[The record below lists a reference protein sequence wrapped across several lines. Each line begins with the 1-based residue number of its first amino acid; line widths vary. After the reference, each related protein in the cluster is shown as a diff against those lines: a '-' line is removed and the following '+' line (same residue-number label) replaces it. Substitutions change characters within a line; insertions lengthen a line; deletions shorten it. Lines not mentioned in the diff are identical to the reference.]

1 MKCNVNKNH
10 QKSPPPNNLQG
21 NNSKK
26 DTLLPVDDV
35 TEGST
40 QEAPM
45 GHSDSGWGL
54 YRGNSNMTKFQ
65 IFQIFQ
71 IVWT

>member
-10 QKSPPPNNLQG
+10 QKRPPNNLQG

-35 TEGST
+35 TEGNT
-40 QEAPM
+40 QEAP
-45 GHSDSGWGL
+45 WVFPRKVVYL
-54 YRGNSNMTKFQ
+54 
-65 IFQIFQ
+65 
-71 IVWT
+71 V